1 MNWDDLSFDWNQVRA
16 FLATAEEGSL
26 SAAARALKTTQPTIS
41 RQVAALELSLGVT
54 LFERGPRTLLL
65 TDAGRD
71 VLAHVRVMAEAA
83 SRASIA
89 ATGQSQAISGIVSVT
104 ATDLVAV
111 RYLPEILSRLRET
124 APGIQVEV
132 LASSQVQDLTKREAD
147 ISIRHARPEQPEL
160 IGKLVYETS
169 AHFYAAKTLLERE
182 GRPETVEALS
192 RMPFVGFAEFDRV
205 VETLGN
211 FGLSVNKE
219 AIVTT
224 TESGTMLMELVG
236 VGLGVSILPDDLARL
251 DDRLTLVCPELGPV
265 PVPTWLV
272 THRELHTSRRIRLV
286 FDAISD
292 ALLALNDR

>member
-111 RYLPEILSRLRET
+111 REAYLEFP
-124 APGIQVEV
+124 
-132 LASSQVQDLTKREAD
+132 ASSGLQQDRSL
-147 ISIRHARPEQPEL
+147 
-160 IGKLVYETS
+160 
-169 AHFYAAKTLLERE
+169 
-182 GRPETVEALS
+182 
-192 RMPFVGFAEFDRV
+192 
-205 VETLGN
+205 
-211 FGLSVNKE
+211 
-219 AIVTT
+219 
-224 TESGTMLMELVG
+224 
-236 VGLGVSILPDDLARL
+236 
-251 DDRLTLVCPELGPV
+251 
-265 PVPTWLV
+265 
-272 THRELHTSRRIRLV
+272 
-286 FDAISD
+286 
-292 ALLALNDR
+292 